1 MITNPS
7 QVVPSLPPKG
17 RASKTNAPNRIPKP
31 KMGAKSVRKDPVLSA
46 AAKAIGM
53 RGSELEAWLASYPN
67 LSINTR
73 TITLQLI
80 TQHRL
85 DPKADEIDLVQYE
98 VGQWQALIT
107 INGWA
112 KLINAQPAFCGI
124 EFAESK
130 EHDGAI
136 PRWMSCTIYRTD
148 RVKPIT
154 VKEYLVELK
163 TEHPCWQ
170 VMPRRML
177 RHRAM
182 QQCARLAFGI
192 TVPECKKSP
201 VNKVPEHGTAKHVL
215 PLITDHVLSHSA
227 LLKNHLQ
234 NKNQASSNQNTEGQ
248 FNPDK
253 R

>member
-1 MITNPS
+1 MIANPS
-7 QVVPSLPPKG
+7 QVVPSPPPKG
-17 RASKTNAPNRIPKP
+17 KASKTSAPKPNAANRIPKT
-31 KMGAKSVRKDPVLSA
+31 KIGAKSVRKDPVLRA
-46 AAKAIGM
+46 ATKAIGM

-80 TQHRL
+80 TQYRL

-98 VGQWQALIT
+98 AGQWQALIT
-107 INGWA
+107 VNGWA

-192 TVPECKKSP
+192 TVPECKSP
-201 VNKVPEHGTAKHVL
+201 ASALVKTQLDIKNPVPHAGIPSIVSHGTILKAH
-215 PLITDHVLSHSA
+215 
-227 LLKNHLQ
+227 LLRETHK
-234 NKNQASSNQNTEGQ
+234 K
-248 FNPDK
+248 
-253 R
+253 

>member
-1 MITNPS
+1 MIANPS
-7 QVVPSLPPKG
+7 QVVPSPPPKG
-17 RASKTNAPNRIPKP
+17 KASKTSAPKTYAANRIPKATVGTKP
-31 KMGAKSVRKDPVLSA
+31 VRKDPILNT

-53 RGSELEAWLASYPN
+53 RGGELEAWLASYPS
-67 LSINTR
+67 LSVAAR

-80 TQHRL
+80 TQHCL

-98 VGQWQALIT
+98 AGQWQALIT
-107 INGWA
+107 VNGWA

-130 EHDGAI
+130 EQDGAI

-192 TVPECKKSP
+192 TVPECKGPASALVKTQLDIKNP
-201 VNKVPEHGTAKHVL
+201 VPYAGISSIVSHGTILKAH
-215 PLITDHVLSHSA
+215 
-227 LLKNHLQ
+227 LLRETHK
-234 NKNQASSNQNTEGQ
+234 K
-248 FNPDK
+248 
-253 R
+253 

>member
-1 MITNPS
+1 MIVNSS
-7 QVVPSLPPKG
+7 QVVPSPPPKT
-17 RASKTNAPNRIPKP
+17 RVSKTSAPKTNAANRIPKATVGTKP
-31 KMGAKSVRKDPVLSA
+31 VRKDPVLSA

-53 RGSELEAWLASYPN
+53 GGGELEAWLASYPN

-98 VGQWQALIT
+98 AGQWQALIT
-107 INGWA
+107 VNGWA

-130 EHDGAI
+130 EQDGAI

-170 VMPRRML
+170 IMPRRML

-192 TVPECKKSP
+192 TVPECKGPTGEAAKSNQSTQSLTP
-201 VNKVPEHGTAKHVL
+201 PSKEKSAV
-215 PLITDHVLSHSA
+215 SHCT
-227 LLKNHLQ
+227 LLKTHLLQ
-234 NKNQASSNQNTEGQ
+234 GGQPKSN
-248 FNPDK
+248 
-253 R
+253 

>member
-1 MITNPS
+1 MRANPS
-7 QVVPSLPPKG
+7 HIIVSPPSK
-17 RASKTNAPNRIPKP
+17 RKVSKTNTVNRISKTTVGTKP
-31 KMGAKSVRKDPVLSA
+31 VRKDPVLNA
-46 AAKAIGM
+46 AVKAIGM
-53 RGSELEAWLASYPN
+53 RGSELKAWLASYPN
-67 LSINTR
+67 LSVTAR
-73 TITLQLI
+73 DITLQLI

-98 VGQWQALIT
+98 AGQWQALIT
-107 INGWA
+107 VNGWA

-192 TVPECKKSP
+192 TVPECKSPAVVVAKSNQCAQSLTP
-201 VNKVPEHGTAKHVL
+201 PSKEISAV
-215 PLITDHVLSHSA
+215 SHRA
-227 LLKNHLQ
+227 MLKNHLLQ
-234 NKNQASSNQNTEGQ
+234 GGQPKSN
-248 FNPDK
+248 
-253 R
+253 

>member
-1 MITNPS
+1 MIANPS

-17 RASKTNAPNRIPKP
+17 KASKTSAPKTNAANRIPKATVGTNP
-31 KMGAKSVRKDPVLSA
+31 VRKDPVLIA

-53 RGSELEAWLASYPN
+53 RANELETWLASYPN

-98 VGQWQALIT
+98 AGQWQALIT
-107 INGWA
+107 VNGWA

-192 TVPECKKSP
+192 TVPECKSPAVVIAKS
-201 VNKVPEHGTAKHVL
+201 NQDTQSL
-215 PLITDHVLSHSA
+215 PPPSKEMSAVSHCK
-227 LLKNHLQ
+227 LLKTHLLQ
-234 NKNQASSNQNTEGQ
+234 GGQPKSN
-248 FNPDK
+248 
-253 R
+253 

>member
-1 MITNPS
+1 MTSNPS
-7 QVVPSLPPKG
+7 HIIASLPPKG
-17 RASKTNAPNRIPKP
+17 KASKTNTANRVLKRTVGTQP
-31 KMGAKSVRKDPVLSA
+31 VRKDPVLIA

-53 RGSELEAWLASYPN
+53 RGGELEAWLASYPN
-67 LSINTR
+67 LSVAAR

-98 VGQWQALIT
+98 AGQWQALIT
-107 INGWA
+107 VNGWA

-130 EHDGAI
+130 EHDGTI

-170 VMPRRML
+170 MMPRRML

-192 TVPECKKSP
+192 TVPECKKLP
-201 VNKVPEHGTAKHVL
+201 ANKALKDGTAKHVP
-215 PLITDHVLSHSA
+215 PLATEHLLSHSA
-227 LLKNHLQ
+227 LLKNHLLS
-234 NKNQASSNQNTEGQ
+234 KNQANGNQNTGG
-248 FNPDK
+248 
-253 R
+253 

>member
-31 KMGAKSVRKDPVLSA
+31 KMGAKSVRKAPVLSA

-53 RGSELEAWLASYPN
+53 RGGELEAWLASYPN

>member
-1 MITNPS
+1 MTLNLSHIDASP
-7 QVVPSLPPKG
+7 PPKG
-17 RASKTNAPNRIPKP
+17 RGSKTSVPKTNTANRIPKT
-31 KMGAKSVRKDPVLSA
+31 KMGAKSVRKDPVLIT
-46 AAKAIGM
+46 AAKAIGI
-53 RGSELEAWLASYPN
+53 RVNELETWLVSYPN
-67 LSINTR
+67 LSVAAR

-98 VGQWQALIT
+98 AGQWQALIT
-107 INGWA
+107 VNGWA

-130 EHDGAI
+130 EQDGAI

-192 TVPECKKSP
+192 AVPECKSPAVVAKSNQTTQSLTP
-201 VNKVPEHGTAKHVL
+201 PSKEISVV
-215 PLITDHVLSHSA
+215 SHCK
-227 LLKNHLQ
+227 LLKTHLLRG
-234 NKNQASSNQNTEGQ
+234 N
-248 FNPDK
+248 
-253 R
+253 

>member
-1 MITNPS
+1 MRANPS
-7 QVVPSLPPKG
+7 HIIASPSPEG
-17 RASKTNAPNRIPKP
+17 RVSKTSAPKTNAANRISKT

-98 VGQWQALIT
+98 AGQWQALIT
-107 INGWA
+107 VNGWA

-130 EHDGAI
+130 EQDGTI

-192 TVPECKKSP
+192 TVPECKSP
-201 VNKVPEHGTAKHVL
+201 AVVAK
-215 PLITDHVLSHSA
+215 
-227 LLKNHLQ
+227 
-234 NKNQASSNQNTEGQ
+234 SNQSTQSLTSLSKEKSAVSQRSILKAHLSREAN
-248 FNPDK
+248 K
-253 R
+253 K

>member
-1 MITNPS
+1 MRANPLHIIAS
-7 QVVPSLPPKG
+7 PHPKG
-17 RASKTNAPNRIPKP
+17 KASKTNAANRISKTTVGIKP
-31 KMGAKSVRKDPVLSA
+31 VRKDPVLIA

-67 LSINTR
+67 LSVAAR

-85 DPKADEIDLVQYE
+85 DPKADEIDVVQYE
-98 VGQWQALIT
+98 AGQWQALIT
-107 INGWA
+107 VNGWA
-112 KLINAQPAFCGI
+112 KLINAQPSFCGI

-192 TVPECKKSP
+192 TVPECKSPTVVVAKS
-201 VNKVPEHGTAKHVL
+201 NQITQS
-215 PLITDHVLSHSA
+215 LIPPSKEMSAVSHCN
-227 LLKNHLQ
+227 LLKTHLLQ
-234 NKNQASSNQNTEGQ
+234 GVSPNRIKTGI
-248 FNPDK
+248 

>member
-1 MITNPS
+1 MRANPS
-7 QVVPSLPPKG
+7 HIIASPSPEG
-17 RASKTNAPNRIPKP
+17 RVSKTSAPKTNAANRIPKT
-31 KMGAKSVRKDPVLSA
+31 KMGAKSVRKDPVLST

-53 RGSELEAWLASYPN
+53 RGSELGAWLASYPS
-67 LSINTR
+67 LSVAAR

-98 VGQWQALIT
+98 TGQWQALIT
-107 INGWA
+107 VNGWA

-170 VMPRRML
+170 IMPRRML

-192 TVPECKKSP
+192 TVPECKNPAVVVTKSNQTNQSLTP
-201 VNKVPEHGTAKHVL
+201 PSKEISVV
-215 PLITDHVLSHSA
+215 SHCK
-227 LLKNHLQ
+227 LLKTHLLRG
-234 NKNQASSNQNTEGQ
+234 N
-248 FNPDK
+248 
-253 R
+253 

>member
-1 MITNPS
+1 MTSNSSHIIASP
-7 QVVPSLPPKG
+7 LPKG
-17 RASKTNAPNRIPKP
+17 KTSKTNIANRMPKAVVGTKP
-31 KMGAKSVRKDPVLSA
+31 VRKDQVLNT
-46 AAKAIGM
+46 AAKAIGIQVN
-53 RGSELEAWLASYPN
+53 ELETWLASYPN
-67 LSINTR
+67 LSVAAR
-73 TITLQLI
+73 AITLQLI
-80 TQHRL
+80 TLHRL

-98 VGQWQALIT
+98 AGQWQALIT
-107 INGWA
+107 VNGWA

-130 EHDGAI
+130 EQDGSI

-154 VKEYLVELK
+154 VKEYLIELK

-192 TVPECKKSP
+192 TVPECKSSAVVAKSNQATQSLTP
-201 VNKVPEHGTAKHVL
+201 PSKEKSAV
-215 PLITDHVLSHSA
+215 SHCK
-227 LLKNHLQ
+227 LLKTHLLQ
-234 NKNQASSNQNTEGQ
+234 GGQSKSN
-248 FNPDK
+248 
-253 R
+253 

>member
-1 MITNPS
+1 MTSNPS
-7 QVVPSLPPKG
+7 HIIASLPPKG
-17 RASKTNAPNRIPKP
+17 KVSKTNAVKRIPKTNV
-31 KMGAKSVRKDPVLSA
+31 GTKSFRKDQVLNT

-53 RGSELEAWLASYPN
+53 GINELESWLASYPM
-67 LSINTR
+67 LSINAR
-73 TITLQLI
+73 NITLQLI

-98 VGQWQALIT
+98 AGQWQALIT
-107 INGWA
+107 VNGWA

-124 EFAESK
+124 EFAES
-130 EHDGAI
+130 EEQDGTI

-192 TVPECKKSP
+192 TVPECKSSAAVAKSNQVTQILTSP
-201 VNKVPEHGTAKHVL
+201 SKEVSAV
-215 PLITDHVLSHSA
+215 SHRA
-227 LLKNHLQ
+227 LLKNHLLQ
-234 NKNQASSNQNTEGQ
+234 GDQPKSN
-248 FNPDK
+248 
-253 R
+253 

>member
-1 MITNPS
+1 MIANPS
-7 QVVPSLPPKG
+7 HIIASPSPKG
-17 RASKTNAPNRIPKP
+17 KASKTSAPKTNAVNRIPKL
-31 KMGAKSVRKDPVLSA
+31 KVGAKSVRKDPVLIS

-67 LSINTR
+67 LSVAAR

-98 VGQWQALIT
+98 AGQWQALIT
-107 INGWA
+107 VNGWA

-130 EHDGAI
+130 EQDGAI

-154 VKEYLVELK
+154 VKEYLIELK

-192 TVPECKKSP
+192 TVPECKSSAVVAKSNQVTQILTSP
-201 VNKVPEHGTAKHVL
+201 SKEVSAV
-215 PLITDHVLSHSA
+215 SHRV
-227 LLKNHLQ
+227 LLKNHLLQ
-234 NKNQASSNQNTEGQ
+234 GGQPKSN
-248 FNPDK
+248 
-253 R
+253 

>member
-1 MITNPS
+1 MIANPS
-7 QVVPSLPPKG
+7 QVVPSPPPNGK
-17 RASKTNAPNRIPKP
+17 ASKTSTPKTNTVNRITKP

-53 RGSELEAWLASYPN
+53 RANELEAWLASYPN

-98 VGQWQALIT
+98 ASQWQALIT
-107 INGWA
+107 VNGWA

-192 TVPECKKSP
+192 TVPECKNP
-201 VNKVPEHGTAKHVL
+201 AVVVAK
-215 PLITDHVLSHSA
+215 
-227 LLKNHLQ
+227 
-234 NKNQASSNQNTEGQ
+234 SNQTTQSLTPPSKEKSAVSQ
-248 FNPDK
+248 RSILK
-253 R
+253 AHLSREASK

>member
-1 MITNPS
+1 MTSNSSHIIA
-7 QVVPSLPPKG
+7 SLPPKG
-17 RASKTNAPNRIPKP
+17 KASKTNTANRMPKAVVGTKP
-31 KMGAKSVRKDPVLSA
+31 VRKDQVLNT

-53 RGSELEAWLASYPN
+53 RSGELEEWLASYPN
-67 LSINTR
+67 LSVAAR
-73 TITLQLI
+73 AITLQLI
-80 TQHRL
+80 TLHRL

-98 VGQWQALIT
+98 AGQWQALIT
-107 INGWA
+107 VNGWA

-130 EHDGAI
+130 EQDGSI

-154 VKEYLVELK
+154 VKEYLIELK

-192 TVPECKKSP
+192 TVPECKSSAVVAKSNQVTQILTSP
-201 VNKVPEHGTAKHVL
+201 SKEVSAV
-215 PLITDHVLSHSA
+215 SHRV
-227 LLKNHLQ
+227 LLKNHLLQ
-234 NKNQASSNQNTEGQ
+234 GDQPKSN
-248 FNPDK
+248 
-253 R
+253 

>member
-7 QVVPSLPPKG
+7 HIDASPPPK
-17 RASKTNAPNRIPKP
+17 RKVSKTNAANRISKTTAGT
-31 KMGAKSVRKDPVLSA
+31 KHVRKDPVLSA
-46 AAKAIGM
+46 AAKAIGI
-53 RGSELEAWLASYPN
+53 RGGELEAWLASYPN
-67 LSINTR
+67 LSIAAR
-73 TITLQLI
+73 AITLQLI

-98 VGQWQALIT
+98 AGQWQALIT
-107 INGWA
+107 VNGWA

-192 TVPECKKSP
+192 TVPECKGPAVVVAKPNQSAQSLTPPSKEKSA
-201 VNKVPEHGTAKHVL
+201 VSHCSILKAHLSSEANKK
-215 PLITDHVLSHSA
+215 
-227 LLKNHLQ
+227 
-234 NKNQASSNQNTEGQ
+234 
-248 FNPDK
+248 
-253 R
+253 

>member
-1 MITNPS
+1 
-7 QVVPSLPPKG
+7 
-17 RASKTNAPNRIPKP
+17 
-31 KMGAKSVRKDPVLSA
+31 MGAKSVRKDPVLSA

-53 RGSELEAWLASYPN
+53 RANELETWLASYPN
-67 LSINTR
+67 LSVAAR

-98 VGQWQALIT
+98 AGQWQALIT
-107 INGWA
+107 VNGWA

-192 TVPECKKSP
+192 TVPECKSHAA
-201 VNKVPEHGTAKHVL
+201 VIAK
-215 PLITDHVLSHSA
+215 
-227 LLKNHLQ
+227 
-234 NKNQASSNQNTEGQ
+234 SNQSTESLTPPSKEKSAASHRSILKAHLSRQ
-248 FNPDK
+248 ANK
-253 R
+253 K

>member
-7 QVVPSLPPKG
+7 QVVPSPSPKG
-17 RASKTNAPNRIPKP
+17 KASKTNAANRISKKTVVTKP
-31 KMGAKSVRKDPVLSA
+31 VRKDPVLSA

-67 LSINTR
+67 LSVAVR

-98 VGQWQALIT
+98 ASQWQALIT
-107 INGWA
+107 VNGWA

-170 VMPRRML
+170 IMPRRML
-177 RHRAM
+177 RHRALSIR
-182 QQCARLAFGI
+182 QTLFHKRQ
-192 TVPECKKSP
+192 V
-201 VNKVPEHGTAKHVL
+201 EH
-215 PLITDHVLSHSA
+215 
-227 LLKNHLQ
+227 LLVWP
-234 NKNQASSNQNTEGQ
+234 S
-248 FNPDK
+248 

>member
-7 QVVPSLPPKG
+7 HIIASPPPKG
-17 RASKTNAPNRIPKP
+17 KASKTSAPKPNAANRISKTTVGTQP
-31 KMGAKSVRKDPVLSA
+31 VRKDPVLIT

-53 RGSELEAWLASYPN
+53 RGGELEAWLASYPN
-67 LSINTR
+67 LSVAAR

-98 VGQWQALIT
+98 AGQWQALIT
-107 INGWA
+107 VNGWA

-192 TVPECKKSP
+192 TVPECKSPAVVITKSNRSTQSLTP
-201 VNKVPEHGTAKHVL
+201 PSKESPAV
-215 PLITDHVLSHSA
+215 SHCK
-227 LLKNHLQ
+227 LLKTHLLQ
-234 NKNQASSNQNTEGQ
+234 GGQSKSN
-248 FNPDK
+248 
-253 R
+253 

>member
-1 MITNPS
+1 MIANPS

-17 RASKTNAPNRIPKP
+17 KASKTSVPKPNAVNRIPKVTADTKP
-31 KMGAKSVRKDPVLSA
+31 VRKDPVLRA
-46 AAKAIGM
+46 ATKAIGM

-80 TQHRL
+80 TQYRL

-98 VGQWQALIT
+98 AGQWQALIT
-107 INGWA
+107 VNGWA

-148 RVKPIT
+148 RIKPIT

-192 TVPECKKSP
+192 TVPECKSPAVIVAKSNQTTQSLTP
-201 VNKVPEHGTAKHVL
+201 PSKEISGV
-215 PLITDHVLSHSA
+215 SHCK
-227 LLKNHLQ
+227 LLKTHLLQ
-234 NKNQASSNQNTEGQ
+234 GN
-248 FNPDK
+248 
-253 R
+253 